1 MHSASASVV
10 PDAPVFATRSDPA
23 RSTRWSFERRT
34 VEPPTGRL
42 SSSSVKM
49 QCEREEASF
58 IDVADPP
65 RLYAVFLPSNSSV
78 SASSSERAT
87 CDAEAAH
94 AHRRAILLLDDALH
108 ARQLG
113 EAARAAGLALADDDA
128 RSSRSKPASL

>member
-1 MHSASASVV
+1 MYRASLKTV
-10 PDAPVFATRSDPA
+10 PSIPVFFARSDPA

-58 IDVADPP
+58 IDVADTS
-65 RLYAVFLPSNSSV
+65 RLVSPSKSSV

-87 CDAEAAH
+87 CDE
-94 AHRRAILLLDDALH
+94 RPRTRTDAPFSSSTTPCTRGSS
-108 ARQLG
+108 ARPRGPPASRLP
-113 EAARAAGLALADDDA
+113 DDDA